1 MFMEELLNKCE
12 ICPRKCKVNRN
23 NGELGYCKASNKMK
37 IGGYHLHM
45 WEEPI
50 ITGKNGSGTIF
61 FSYCNL
67 RCAYCQNYDLS
78 FNSVGEYITIERLSD
93 IMLELQEM
101 QAENINLVTPTHY
114 IPLIKNSIILA
125 KEKGL
130 KIPIV
135 YNTSGYESV
144 ESLKTLEGLID
155 IYLPDF
161 KYYDNSLGK
170 YSSVADYFN
179 IASLALK
186 EMYRQV
192 GKPKYNKKGMLKKGV
207 IVRHLVLPN
216 NYQDS
221 KKIINY
227 LYQEYKDNII
237 LSIMNQYTITK
248 ITKYPE
254 LNQKVDPKEY
264 DNLIDYAYDLGIR
277 NCFTQEEE
285 SQSESFIPKFKG
297 DTII

>member
-78 FNSVGEYITIERLSD
+78 FDSVGEYITIERLSD

-101 QAENINLVTPTHY
+101 QAENVNLVTPTHY
-114 IPLIKNSIILA
+114 IPLIKNSIVLA

-130 KIPIV
+130 KIPII

-179 IASLALK
+179 ITSLALK

-264 DNLIDYAYDLGIR
+264 DNLIDYTYNLGIR

>member
-1 MFMEELLNKCE
+1 MEELLNKCE

-23 NGELGYCKASNKMK
+23 NGELGYCKASNKIK

-78 FNSVGEYITIERLSD
+78 FDSVGEYITIERLSD

-101 QAENINLVTPTHY
+101 QAENVNLVTPTHY
-114 IPLIKNSIILA
+114 IPLIKNSIVLA

-135 YNTSGYESV
+135 YNTSGYESI

-179 IASLALK
+179 ITSLALK

-264 DNLIDYAYDLGIR
+264 DNLIDYAYNLGIR

>member
-1 MFMEELLNKCE
+1 MEELLNKCE

-78 FNSVGEYITIERLSD
+78 FDSVGEYITIERLSD

-101 QAENINLVTPTHY
+101 QAENVNLVTPTHY
-114 IPLIKNSIILA
+114 MPLIKNSVVLA

-179 IASLALK
+179 ITSLALK

-264 DNLIDYAYDLGIR
+264 DNLIDYAYNLGIR

>member
-1 MFMEELLNKCE
+1 MEELLNKCE

-50 ITGKNGSGTIF
+50 ITGKYGSGTIF

-78 FNSVGEYITIERLSD
+78 FDSVGEYITIERLSD

-101 QAENINLVTPTHY
+101 QAENVNLVTPTHY
-114 IPLIKNSIILA
+114 IPLIKNSIVLA

>member
-1 MFMEELLNKCE
+1 MEELLNKCE

-23 NGELGYCKASNKMK
+23 NGELGYCKASNKIK

-78 FNSVGEYITIERLSD
+78 FDSVGEYITIERLSD

-101 QAENINLVTPTHY
+101 QAENVNLVTPTHY
-114 IPLIKNSIILA
+114 IPLIKNSIVLA

-179 IASLALK
+179 ITSLALK
-186 EMYRQV
+186 ETYRQV

-264 DNLIDYAYDLGIR
+264 DNLIDYAYNLGIR

>member
-1 MFMEELLNKCE
+1 MEELLNKCE

-78 FNSVGEYITIERLSD
+78 FDSVGEYITIERLSD

-101 QAENINLVTPTHY
+101 QAENVNLVTPTHY
-114 IPLIKNSIILA
+114 IPLIKNSVVLA

-179 IASLALK
+179 ITSLALK

-264 DNLIDYAYDLGIR
+264 DNLIDYAYNLGIR

>member
-1 MFMEELLNKCE
+1 MEELLNKCE

-78 FNSVGEYITIERLSD
+78 FDSVGEYITIERLSD

-101 QAENINLVTPTHY
+101 QAENVNLVTPTHY
-114 IPLIKNSIILA
+114 IPLIKNSIVLA

-135 YNTSGYESV
+135 YNTSGYESI

-179 IASLALK
+179 ITSLALK

-192 GKPKYNKKGMLKKGV
+192 GKPKYNKKGILKKGV

-264 DNLIDYAYDLGIR
+264 DNLIDYAYNLGIR

>member
-1 MFMEELLNKCE
+1 MEELLNKCE

-78 FNSVGEYITIERLSD
+78 FDSVGEYITIERLSD

-101 QAENINLVTPTHY
+101 QAENVNLVTPTHY
-114 IPLIKNSIILA
+114 IPLIKNSIVLA

-161 KYYDNSLGK
+161 KYYDVDSNEW
-170 YSSVADYFN
+170 V
-179 IASLALK
+179 I
-186 EMYRQV
+186 EEV
-192 GKPKYNKKGMLKKGV
+192 KGMPTVDYVLRKKLFILKYG
-207 IVRHLVLPN
+207 
-216 NYQDS
+216 D
-221 KKIINY
+221 
-227 LYQEYKDNII
+227 EYKF
-237 LSIMNQYTITK
+237 LET
-248 ITKYPE
+248 
-254 LNQKVDPKEY
+254 
-264 DNLIDYAYDLGIR
+264 
-277 NCFTQEEE
+277 
-285 SQSESFIPKFKG
+285 
-297 DTII
+297 

>member
-1 MFMEELLNKCE
+1 MEELLNKCE

-50 ITGKNGSGTIF
+50 ITGKYGSGTIF

-78 FNSVGEYITIERLSD
+78 FDSVGEYITIERLSD

-101 QAENINLVTPTHY
+101 QAENVNLVTPTHY
-114 IPLIKNSIILA
+114 IPLIKNSIVLA

-179 IASLALK
+179 ITSLALK

-264 DNLIDYAYDLGIR
+264 DNLIDYAYNLGIR
-277 NCFTQEEE
+277 KCFTQEEE

>member
-1 MFMEELLNKCE
+1 MEELLNKCE

-78 FNSVGEYITIERLSD
+78 FDSVGEYITIERLSD

-101 QAENINLVTPTHY
+101 QAENVNLVTPTHY
-114 IPLIKNSIILA
+114 IPLIKNSIVLA

-179 IASLALK
+179 ITSLALK

-264 DNLIDYAYDLGIR
+264 DNLIDYTYNLGIR

>member
-1 MFMEELLNKCE
+1 MEELLNKCE

-78 FNSVGEYITIERLSD
+78 FDSVGEYITIERLSD

-101 QAENINLVTPTHY
+101 QAENVNLVTPTHY
-114 IPLIKNSIILA
+114 IPLIKNSVVLA

-130 KIPIV
+130 KIPII

-179 IASLALK
+179 ITSLALK

-264 DNLIDYAYDLGIR
+264 DNLIDYAYNLGIR